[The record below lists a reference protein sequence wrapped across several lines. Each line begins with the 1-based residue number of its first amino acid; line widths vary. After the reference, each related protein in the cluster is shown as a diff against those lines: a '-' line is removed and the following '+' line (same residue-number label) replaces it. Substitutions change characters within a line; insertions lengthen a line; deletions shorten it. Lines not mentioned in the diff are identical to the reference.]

1 MAALD
6 LIIIVVCL
14 VWCCLGLQVDV
25 CKTVSTTLS
34 VSLAPGLTQPSAI
47 VPSASRPHA
56 ADAGTTTS
64 PVAVPPVDVSH
75 LPPGYFVLVEMPPA
89 DVDHAGHDQA
99 LYHIFAVDEGVEP
112 ASSATTGSR
121 GSQQHAAPSDGDAL
135 RRSATG
141 SQSESMAV
149 GARARAATNGNLVQ
163 LTDPMSVVCNEP
175 VRAPAARAVH
185 WHTGGVR
192 QQPLRAS
199 VASPAQWHGGT
210 VSRRG
215 GAASVSEDIA
225 QLCDD
230 DYELTATKQ
239 ADGTVVIQTTPTVR
253 RAPAGAAAPRPR
265 GAPAG
270 AAAPWPRVVPP
281 LHTSV
286 PAASGAQQMTMST
299 RPCAAEIL
307 LGAANSGK
315 THRDDDADAQYVD
328 IVVEDCDDF
337 EREECVV

>member
-34 VSLAPGLTQPSAI
+34 VSSAPGLTQPSAI
-47 VPSASRPHA
+47 VQSASRPHA

-112 ASSATTGSR
+112 ASSATA
-121 GSQQHAAPSDGDAL
+121 GSQQHAAPSDGDAP

-149 GARARAATNGNLVQ
+149 GGRAGAATNGNLVQ
-163 LTDPMSVVCNEP
+163 LTDPMSVVYNEP
-175 VRAPAARAVH
+175 VRAPAACAVH
-185 WHTGGVR
+185 WHTGGVS

-199 VASPAQWHGGT
+199 AASRAQWHGGS

-215 GAASVSEDIA
+215 GAAAVSEDIA

-230 DYELTATKQ
+230 DYQLTATKQ

-253 RAPAGAAAPRPR
+253 R
-265 GAPAG
+265 APAG

>member
-1 MAALD
+1 
-6 LIIIVVCL
+6 
-14 VWCCLGLQVDV
+14 LQVDV

-34 VSLAPGLTQPSAI
+34 VSSAPGLTQPSAI
-47 VPSASRPHA
+47 VQSASRPHA

-112 ASSATTGSR
+112 ASSATAGSR
-121 GSQQHAAPSDGDAL
+121 GSQQHAAPIDGDAL

-149 GARARAATNGNLVQ
+149 GGRAGAATNRNLVQ
-163 LTDPMSVVCNEP
+163 LTDPMSDVYNEP
-175 VRAPAARAVH
+175 VRAPAAGAVH
-185 WHTGGVR
+185 WHTGGVS

-199 VASPAQWHGGT
+199 AASAAQWHGGA

-215 GAASVSEDIA
+215 GVASVSEDIA

-230 DYELTATKQ
+230 DYQLTATKQ

-253 RAPAGAAAPRPR
+253 RAPAGAAVPRPR

-270 AAAPWPRVVPP
+270 TAAPRPRVVPP

-286 PAASGAQQMTMST
+286 SAASGAQQITMST
-299 RPCAAEIL
+299 RPYAAEIL

>member
-1 MAALD
+1 M
-6 LIIIVVCL
+6 
-14 VWCCLGLQVDV
+14 DV

-34 VSLAPGLTQPSAI
+34 VSSAPGLTQPSAI
-47 VPSASRPHA
+47 VQSASRPHA
-56 ADAGTTTS
+56 ADAGTATG
-64 PVAVPPVDVSH
+64 DVSH

-112 ASSATTGSR
+112 ASSATAGSR
-121 GSQQHAAPSDGDAL
+121 GSQQHAAPSDSDAL

-149 GARARAATNGNLVQ
+149 GGRAGAATNGNLVQ
-163 LTDPMSVVCNEP
+163 LTDPMSVVYNEP
-175 VRAPAARAVH
+175 VRAPAGGAVH

-199 VASPAQWHGGT
+199 AASPAQWHGGT
-210 VSRRG
+210 VGRRG
-215 GAASVSEDIA
+215 GAAAVSEDIA

-230 DYELTATKQ
+230 DYQLTATKQ

-253 RAPAGAAAPRPR
+253 RAPAGAAAPWPRGAPAGAAAPRPR